1 VSTVLSK
8 MRKLLKRQRTYRT
21 EEDISVPI
29 GSRHHPERASIR
41 VAEEPRVGY
50 DIMGDLPPE

>member
-1 VSTVLSK
+1 MVLSK
-8 MRKLLKRQRTYRT
+8 ARRLLKRQRAYRT

-29 GSRHHPERASIR
+29 SSRHDLERASIR
-41 VAEEPRVGY
+41 VAEERRVGY

>member
-1 VSTVLSK
+1 MSTVLAK
-8 MRKLLKRQRTYRT
+8 MRRLLKHQKTYRT

-29 GSRHHPERASIR
+29 SSRHDLERASIR